1 MTKIIGLTGGIGSGK
16 TTIAHYLAQKGIP
29 VYISDVEAKKVM
41 KHPAVIDAIKKAFGA
56 TIYDGDELNRV
67 KLAEIVFNTPERLA
81 NLNSIVHPAVKLDFK
96 EWLARNKEHELVVY
110 ESAIL
115 FESGSYKD
123 FDITIA
129 VTAPVEIRV
138 ERVLTRDKTTK
149 DQIIKRINAQ
159 WTDEQRVSKS
169 DFVIENIDFEKAKSQ
184 VDDIL
189 KILRIKQNES

>member
-41 KHPAVIDAIKKAFGA
+41 QHPAVIDAIKKAFGA

-67 KLAEIVFNTPERLA
+67 KLAEIVFNTPELLA

-169 DFVIENIDFEKAKSQ
+169 DFSIENIDLEKAKSQ